1 METEPSTKTW
11 DGLLLAYG
19 SWTNSVYQM
28 HKLHKV
34 HIIYLRV
41 VYNGEAY
48 EDLCIWS
55 KKGFF

>member
-1 METEPSTKTW
+1 METEPITKTW

-28 HKLHKV
+28 QKLYKV

-41 VYNGEAY
+41 V
-48 EDLCIWS
+48 
-55 KKGFF
+55 